1 MEISIAVY
9 DMAKYNQWK
18 QYGYWK
24 EDTQQEKRHL
34 KLLPLNKNE
43 IAREDSCNV
52 IINFYEIDNY
62 NKNDQELVS

>member
-9 DMAKYNQWK
+9 EMSKYNQWK

-24 EDTQQEKRHL
+24 DDTQDGTEHI
-34 KLLPLNKNE
+34 KLLPLTKNE

-62 NKNDQELVS
+62 NKDDQ